1 MFKKIIIKFLE
12 FEKAS
17 KHALAEAQLFP
28 NSPLNLGRFR
38 PRQINQIINKI
49 ILAHHETS
57 SKRF

>member
-17 KHALAEAQLFP
+17 KHALAEAQLYP

-38 PRQINQIINKI
+38 PQQINQIINKI
-49 ILAHHETS
+49 I
-57 SKRF
+57 